1 MRNFFIGIDISKK
14 TIECAYTSPEGIV
27 ITRTYQNNEDGFKEM
42 IKDIK
47 VIRSKKSEMWFV
59 MENTGDYTIALALFL
74 EGKKYRYSIVP
85 AMRIKETV
93 VTQRGKTDKVDAIR
107 IAEYARR
114 FSDRLVPTKLADS
127 KIFLLR
133 KLMTERRQMVRTRAS
148 FVSMESNDH
157 RGVESSIL
165 QRRKKL
171 IADLDE
177 LIEEIEKQMA
187 EVIASDEQLN
197 RNFHLLDSIKGIGLV
212 NAVNIIVYTEN
223 FTLFNNARQYA
234 AFCNIAPYEHS
245 SGTSV
250 RKGVHTSHKG
260 HKQLK
265 ADLLM
270 GAKSA
275 IVYNKELKQYYE
287 RKLEEGKKKRIIF
300 NNVAFKL
307 ITYMFAVVKR
317 ESKFVYFNNYSS
329 KKSKI
334 A

>member
-1 MRNFFIGIDISKK
+1 M
-14 TIECAYTSPEGIV
+14 E
-27 ITRTYQNNEDGFKEM
+27 
-42 IKDIK
+42 
-47 VIRSKKSEMWFV
+47 KS
-59 MENTGDYTIALALFL
+59 
-74 EGKKYRYSIVP
+74 
-85 AMRIKETV
+85 
-93 VTQRGKTDKVDAIR
+93 
-107 IAEYARR
+107 
-114 FSDRLVPTKLADS
+114 DS
-127 KIFLLR
+127 
-133 KLMTERRQMVRTRAS
+133 
-148 FVSMESNDH
+148 
-157 RGVESSIL
+157 RGVEHSIY
-165 QRRKKL
+165 QRREEL
-171 IADLDE
+171 VRHLDE
-177 LIEEIEKQMA
+177 LVAEVEKQML
-187 EVIASDEQLN
+187 EVIKSEEDLN
-197 RNFHLLDSIKGIGLV
+197 RNFRLLDSIKGIGLV